1 MDSYADELSGI
12 LEVLKET
19 PRGMSVSDIADKI
32 GVNRNTV
39 SRYLDILRV
48 SGQVDMK
55 TYGKAKVFFISQRA
69 PLSAMLNFSSDMV
82 AIIDSDLCV
91 VQVNDALCRLL
102 KVDRDEIVGKELRN
116 SPLVGFDHPI
126 INERMKSALDGEET
140 VDEIKIFRD
149 LEERYYKIKIIPTV
163 LNDSSPGVT
172 IMLEDTTEEKRAT
185 EALLNSERNFR
196 SLVEEINDTILDIN
210 DAGDLLYASPKI
222 KEITGLSPDETV
234 GNSLFRYMDHVCG
247 ERFRAAMQSA
257 RQNSRSEL
265 LECNFTV
272 KKDAGYGKDG
282 MGDNDANG
290 GKSGREGKDAAGRQ
304 IKMELSITPKFD
316 EIGMLTGYRV
326 VGRDISARDRA
337 VKGLFKWK
345 SFLFSIVDNI
355 PSMVVVKEVGNGTYV
370 HFNSAAEKFFDI
382 VAKDSVGKMGFEL
395 FPDKVTEFFAA
406 GDRSIAADKV
416 PVFMPELT
424 LKVNGA
430 EHVLKVRKVPIFG
443 IDNALEYILTILED
457 ITEEKRSQEALVA
470 QRDEAQSYLDLAGVM
485 IAVINTDGTI
495 KRLNRTGC
503 DLLGYREDEII
514 GADWFTTVVPKERS
528 KELKRRF
535 EDAVS
540 GKIPLNPSAEGVAV
554 RKDGT
559 ATDVIWQNSL
569 LKNPKGEVVAVVTSA
584 TPKN

>member
-1 MDSYADELSGI
+1 MDNYADELSDI
-12 LEVLKET
+12 LKVLKET

-39 SRYLDILRV
+39 SRYLDILRI

-102 KVDRDEIVGKELRN
+102 KVNRDEIVGKELRN

-185 EALLNSERNFR
+185 EALLESERNFR

-222 KEITGLSPDETV
+222 KEITGLSADETV
-234 GNSLFRYMDHVCG
+234 GNSLFKYMDPVCG
-247 ERFRAAMQSA
+247 ERFKAAMQSA
-257 RQNSRSEL
+257 RQNNGSEL
-265 LECNFTV
+265 IECNFSV
-272 KKDAGYGKDG
+272 NRDG
-282 MGDNDANG
+282 GQG
-290 GKSGREGKDAAGRQ
+290 GERQ

-316 EIGMLTGYRV
+316 EIGMLNGYRV

-345 SFLFSIVDNI
+345 SFLNSIVDNI

-370 HFNSAAEKFFDI
+370 HFNSAAEKFFGI
-382 VAKDSVGKMGFEL
+382 VGENSIGKMGFEL

-424 LKVNGA
+424 LKVNGS

-457 ITEEKRSQEALVA
+457 ITEEKRSQEALVS
-470 QRDEAQSYLDLAGVM
+470 QRDEAQSYLDVAGVM

-495 KRLNRTGC
+495 RRLNRTGC
-503 DLLGYREDEII
+503 EMLGYGEEEII
-514 GADWFTTVVPKERS
+514 GADWFMTVVPKDRA

-535 EDAVS
+535 EEAVS
-540 GKIPLNPSAEGVAV
+540 GKISINPSAEGVVV
-554 RKDGT
+554 RKDGKET
-559 ATDVIWQNSL
+559 GVIWQNTF
-569 LKNPKGEVVAVVTSA
+569 LKNSKGETVAMVTSA
-584 TPKN
+584 SPKN

>member
-1 MDSYADELSGI
+1 MDNYADELSEI
-12 LEVLKET
+12 LKVLKET

-39 SRYLDILRV
+39 SRYLDILRI

-102 KVDRDEIVGKELRN
+102 KVNRDEIVGKELRN

-126 INERMKSALDGEET
+126 INERMKNALDGEET

-185 EALLNSERNFR
+185 EALLESERNFR

-222 KEITGLSPDETV
+222 KEITGLSAEETI
-234 GNSLFRYMDHVCG
+234 GKSFFSFIDAECG
-247 ERFRAAMQSA
+247 ERFKAAMQSA
-257 RQNSRSEL
+257 RQNNGSEL
-265 LECNFTV
+265 IECSFSVNR
-272 KKDAGYGKDG
+272 DG
-282 MGDNDANG
+282 GQG
-290 GKSGREGKDAAGRQ
+290 GERQ

-316 EIGMLTGYRV
+316 EIGMLNGYRV

-345 SFLFSIVDNI
+345 SFLTSIVDNI
-355 PSMVVVKEVGNGTYV
+355 PSMVVVKEVGKGTYV
-370 HFNSAAEKFFDI
+370 HFNSAAEKFFGI
-382 VAKDSVGKMGFEL
+382 VGKNSIGKMGFEL

-424 LKVNGA
+424 LKVNGS

-470 QRDEAQSYLDLAGVM
+470 QRDEAQSYLDVAGVM

-495 KRLNRTGC
+495 RRLNRTGC
-503 DLLGYREDEII
+503 EMLGYGEEELI
-514 GADWFTTVVPKERS
+514 GADWFMTVVPKDRA

-535 EDAVS
+535 EEAIS
-540 GKIPLNPSAEGVAV
+540 GKISINHSAEGVVV
-554 RKDGT
+554 RKDGKET
-559 ATDVIWQNSL
+559 GVIWQNTF
-569 LKNPKGEVVAVVTSA
+569 LKNSKGETVAMVTSA
-584 TPKN
+584 SPKN

>member
-234 GNSLFRYMDHVCG
+234 GNSLFKYMDPVCG

-290 GKSGREGKDAAGRQ
+290 GKSGREEKDAAGRQ

>member
-1 MDSYADELSGI
+1 M
-12 LEVLKET
+12 
-19 PRGMSVSDIADKI
+19 
-32 GVNRNTV
+32 
-39 SRYLDILRV
+39 
-48 SGQVDMK
+48 
-55 TYGKAKVFFISQRA
+55 
-69 PLSAMLNFSSDMV
+69 
-82 AIIDSDLCV
+82 
-91 VQVNDALCRLL
+91 
-102 KVDRDEIVGKELRN
+102 
-116 SPLVGFDHPI
+116 
-126 INERMKSALDGEET
+126 
-140 VDEIKIFRD
+140 
-149 LEERYYKIKIIPTV
+149 
-163 LNDSSPGVT
+163 
-172 IMLEDTTEEKRAT
+172 
-185 EALLNSERNFR
+185 
-196 SLVEEINDTILDIN
+196 
-210 DAGDLLYASPKI
+210 
-222 KEITGLSPDETV
+222 
-234 GNSLFRYMDHVCG
+234 
-247 ERFRAAMQSA
+247 
-257 RQNSRSEL
+257 
-265 LECNFTV
+265 
-272 KKDAGYGKDG
+272 
-282 MGDNDANG
+282 
-290 GKSGREGKDAAGRQ
+290 
-304 IKMELSITPKFD
+304 
-316 EIGMLTGYRV
+316 
-326 VGRDISARDRA
+326 
-337 VKGLFKWK
+337 
-345 SFLFSIVDNI
+345 
-355 PSMVVVKEVGNGTYV
+355 
-370 HFNSAAEKFFDI
+370 
-382 VAKDSVGKMGFEL
+382 
-395 FPDKVTEFFAA
+395 TEFFAA